1 MFHRLFDDQVTVVPV
16 AAPVSSISAS
26 GVLRVA
32 PVALFQ
38 FAFATTPAL
47 SAAPIDAPSLPTKLM
62 LIARWPPVPI
72 AL

>member
-1 MFHRLFDDQVTVVPV
+1 MFHRLFDDQVTVAPV

-26 GVLRVA
+26 GVLRDA

-47 SAAPIDAPSLPTKLM
+47 SVAPIDAPSFPTKLRLM
-62 LIARWPPVPI
+62 PR
-72 AL
+72 